1 MAGNTAAIEAVR
13 KNSLRKMGDDKNA
26 SAKYSNDSM
35 MKMDS
40 VSNTSAI
47 NTGNIET
54 RNNDDIKHDAV
65 VATAAVTSNMEG
77 NTNQNKTAPTEAEYI
92 AEKIVAH
99 KKNKEQR
106 AGGYLL

>member
-1 MAGNTAAIEAVR
+1 
-13 KNSLRKMGDDKNA
+13 MGDDKNA

-35 MKMDS
+35 MKMDG

-77 NTNQNKTAPTEAEYI
+77 KLNQNKTAPTEAEYI

-99 KKNKEQR
+99 KKTKEQR

>member
-1 MAGNTAAIEAVR
+1 MNETTMHARMAENTAAIEAVR

-35 MKMDS
+35 MKMDG

-54 RNNDDIKHDAV
+54 RNNGDINMTLLLPLQLLL
-65 VATAAVTSNMEG
+65 ATRKETRI
-77 NTNQNKTAPTEAEYI
+77 KTKQHQQKLNI
-92 AEKIVAH
+92 
-99 KKNKEQR
+99 
-106 AGGYLL
+106 